1 MAMIDPVREARRAF
15 RHLSSAK
22 AHLSQ
27 LPDSLRSQIFS
38 IPPRNTPLPLIL
50 PPEAL
55 HSLLEVIYSVECA
68 RDRLNGLLTAA
79 GSSRKLASPQRTARR
94 GRP

>member
-15 RHLSSAK
+15 RHLSTAK

-38 IPPRNTPLPLIL
+38 IPPRNTPLSLIL

-68 RDRLNGLLTAA
+68 RDRLNGLLTV
-79 GSSRKLASPQRTARR
+79 SRPVKKAPSTNS
-94 GRP
+94 